1 MGTVVVVDNDGETVG
16 IGGTGGAVE
25 GNCGEGKLDREE
37 TSMSRFVTTSLSI
50 NRSTWQHCL
59 LVLFANSEF
68 TGGGESASVGVNS
81 LFYTMYSIA
90 R

>member
-1 MGTVVVVDNDGETVG
+1 MGS
-16 IGGTGGAVE
+16 AVE
-25 GNCGEGKLDREE
+25 GNCGEGKLDGEE
-37 TSMSRFVTTSLSI
+37 TGMSRFVTTTLST
-50 NRSTWQHCL
+50 SQHCL
-59 LVLFANSEF
+59 LVLFADSEF